1 MSDYNWYCLW
11 MIQHLPQNTHF
22 PETHLIPPSLS
33 VTTTHLL
40 PLNCSLS
47 LTLEIFQ
54 IMLSMS
60 FLHSKGLLNFFKFF
74 IWNHQ
79 QHLRTEIKH
88 KNIFQGKIYTKH
100 GPWLNGN
107 WQEYFCQIW
116 WILDSV
122 PHTHKYCHIWV
133 YLNDQPSLFQKKCC
147 YSLACLCTFLSGS
160 A

>member
-33 VTTTHLL
+33 VTATHLL

-60 FLHSKGLLNFFKFF
+60 FLHSKGLLNFLKFF

-88 KNIFQGKIYTKH
+88 KNIFQGKIYTPNMVH
-100 GPWLNGN
+100 GWMVIDRNIFARFDGY
-107 WQEYFCQIW
+107 WTVC
-116 WILDSV
+116 
-122 PHTHKYCHIWV
+122 HTHTNI
-133 YLNDQPSLFQKKCC
+133 
-147 YSLACLCTFLSGS
+147 ATFGFI
-160 A
+160 